1 MHMANELLSVPVAAG
16 SFAAAGICLSY
27 ICKKAKEKIATDQ
40 FALMGIMGAFVFA
53 AQMINFQ
60 MPLLP
65 GTSGHLIGATLVAI
79 LLGPFAGTIV
89 ISSVVIIQ
97 CLIFQDGGLLAI
109 GCNLLNMAIV
119 PSFLGFY
126 IYKTILGNSTKP
138 AKIYAASVIAC
149 VISLTVSA
157 LLVPIQAG
165 FSGVLTIPVGTFM
178 LTMAGVHSILG
189 IIEGVITA
197 GVVVYLKK
205 VRPALLENENAD
217 HTAGR
222 RTFYIACAVCI
233 IFITTVLI
241 HFASEKPDG
250 LEWSYSERPDQPE
263 FESIITNDSKT
274 VETVEAMQTKYTPLP
289 DYDIRPTQ
297 KTGIVGPEWK
307 SFAAVIGSVIT
318 MGIIWLIGWIVQ
330 KKASGSNASC
340 TD

>member
-1 MHMANELLSVPVAAG
+1 MANELLSVPVAAG
-16 SFAAAGICLSY
+16 SFAAAGICLGY
-27 ICKKAKEKIATDQ
+27 ICRKAKEKIATDQ

-79 LLGPFAGTIV
+79 LLGPFAGAIV

-97 CLIFQDGGLLAI
+97 CLVFQDGGLLAI

-138 AKIYAASVIAC
+138 VKIYSASVTAC
-149 VISLTVSA
+149 IISLTASA

-165 FSGVLTIPVGTFM
+165 LSGVLTIPVGTFM
-178 LTMAGVHSILG
+178 LTMAGVHLILG

-205 VRPALLENENAD
+205 VRPALLENKNAD

-222 RTFYIACAVCI
+222 GTFYIACGICI
-233 IFITTVLI
+233 ILITMVLI

-250 LEWSYSERPDQPE
+250 LEWSYNERPDQPE
-263 FESIITNDSKT
+263 FKSIIANDSKV

-297 KTGIVGPEWK
+297 KAGMIGPEWK
-307 SFAAVIGSVIT
+307 SFVAVIGSAIT
-318 MGIIWLIGWIVQ
+318 MVVIWLVGWAVQ
-330 KKASGSNASC
+330 KKGSSSNASC
-340 TD
+340 ANR

>member
-27 ICKKAKEKIATDQ
+27 ICKKAKEKIDTDQ

-79 LLGPFAGTIV
+79 LLGPFAGAIV

-97 CLIFQDGGLLAI
+97 CLVFQDGGLLAI

-126 IYKTILGNSTKP
+126 IYKTVLGKSTEP
-138 AKIYAASVIAC
+138 IKIYVAGVIAC
-149 VISLTVSA
+149 VISLTASA
-157 LLVPIQAG
+157 LLVPIQTAV
-165 FSGVLTIPVGTFM
+165 SGVLIVPIGTFM

-205 VRPALLENENAD
+205 VRPALLENKNAE

-222 RTFYIACAVCI
+222 KTFYIVCAICI
-233 IFITTVLI
+233 ILITTVLI

-250 LEWSYSERPDQPE
+250 LEWSYSERPDQPG
-263 FESIITNDSKT
+263 FETIITNDSRAIEA
-274 VETVEAMQTKYTPLP
+274 VETIQTKYTPLP
-289 DYDIRPTQ
+289 DYNVRAGQ
-297 KTGIVGPEWK
+297 KAAVGSGWK
-307 SFAAVIGSVIT
+307 SFVAVMGSAIT
-318 MGIIWLIGWIVQ
+318 MGVIWLVGQAVQ
-330 KKASGSNASC
+330 MKESSNASC
-340 TD
+340 AH